1 MHTYNIYNFT
11 VNIVNYFN
19 LLKIKTIK
27 KIKDNNMKLNSLLI
41 ICFISFF
48 CASGLF
54 AQETMK
60 YSGIE
65 YDYKQAKDLYDK
77 QMYGAAQK
85 LFAGI
90 LQASDGH
97 EHSSYTDDAAFYFA
111 MCAMHLTQRTTE
123 YLISNFI
130 TERPESYNNQE
141 AIFQM
146 ANHHFGN
153 RRYRNALEWY
163 EKVDRTALDRK
174 DIPEYNFKMGFSH
187 FARKDYDRAAKS
199 FYEVR
204 NADAP
209 YGPMSLYFY
218 SHIKYLNK
226 QYQTALIGFTELKD
240 NPVYAS
246 IVPFYIVQ
254 IYYLQERYNEILEY
268 APGLIKEVSGP
279 QTAEISKMIGSSYFK
294 TGDYSKAIPFLK
306 TYQQNTRNTTDFDN
320 YEYGFSL
327 YMTGQYDEAA
337 KIFSKIVSMRDTL
350 SQNAAYHMADCYLKL
365 GRKKDAK
372 LAFETAS
379 RYNFNPAIREDA
391 LFNFAQLSFE
401 LDINPFNQ
409 AINALTT
416 YIEEYPQ
423 SHRID
428 RAYNYLIDAFWSTK
442 NYKGAIETIEKI
454 KNRSPKLDE
463 AYQRLAYYR
472 GLEMFTNLKFDEAI
486 AYFDKSLEYG
496 QYNATIRSLSIYWKA
511 DALFRKGDFNQAI
524 SLYNEFI
531 SSRGSLGTQEFD
543 YAHYNIGYAYYNLKD
558 YDNAGIWFRK
568 FENQARDKNTT
579 MFNDALNRIGDTYFI
594 NRSFAPAA
602 EYYKRSAVLN
612 KLDTDYALYQ
622 MSLSYGGLR
631 QAQQKVWGLTRLLRE
646 HPNSEYAGNAAYE
659 AGRTYNAELNKP
671 DSAKHYFNILLTK
684 HPNSSMRK
692 YALSNMGSIFFN
704 EKNYNTSLDYFKLVV
719 AEFPNSPETSNAVDM
734 IKAIYI
740 AMNRTEDYF
749 DYASTNLDGYEISP
763 DEQDSISFLAAKNL
777 YIDQKF
783 YPALEAFTNFLK
795 NFPNSRNAVEAHYY
809 KAELHFHF
817 EEKDKAMVSYMFV
830 ADAPRGIFSETST
843 IRAAGLLFDKE
854 DYQTAF
860 KYYDKLY
867 KIAENRNNKL
877 IAAIGRLRC
886 AYFTEM
892 HDEVIAA
899 AVDVIENDRS
909 NEEQKR
915 EAYYK
920 MAKAHYAKE
929 QNIRALSLFE
939 RLAVEV
945 TSYEGAESKF
955 RVAEINFLMN
965 KDTVAENIVYE
976 FAQMNSP
983 QQFWIAKSFIL
994 LSDIFL
1000 KRGDFFSAK
1009 HTLQSVLNN
1018 YAIETDGI
1026 KDLASDKLTEII
1038 EIEQAEKA
1046 TDEFLDLDLRIHR
1059 EETE

>member
-1 MHTYNIYNFT
+1 
-11 VNIVNYFN
+11 
-19 LLKIKTIK
+19 
-27 KIKDNNMKLNSLLI
+27 MKLRYILI
-41 ICFISFF
+41 ICFISFLGVSF
-48 CASGLF
+48 SYS
-54 AQETMK
+54 QETMK

-65 YDYKQAKDLYDK
+65 YSFNQAQDLYDK

-90 LQASDGH
+90 LQAETGYENSA
-97 EHSSYTDDAAFYFA
+97 YTDDAAFYFA

-123 YLISNFI
+123 HLISSFI
-130 TERPESYNNQE
+130 AERPESYNNQE

-146 ANHHFGN
+146 ANYHFGN
-153 RRYRNALEWY
+153 RKYRNALQWY
-163 EKVDRTALDRK
+163 EKVDRPSLDKK

-218 SHIKYLNK
+218 SHIKYLSK
-226 QYQTALIGFTELKD
+226 QYQTALIGFTELKE

-254 IYYLQERYNEILEY
+254 IYYLQEKYDEILEY

-294 TGDYSKAIPFLK
+294 TGEYEKAIPFLN
-306 TYQQNTRNTTDFDN
+306 TYQTNTKSTTDFDN

-327 YMTGQYDEAA
+327 YMTEEYEEAA
-337 KIFSKIVSMRDTL
+337 KVFSKIVSMRDTL
-350 SQNAAYHMADCYLKL
+350 SQNAAYHMADCYLKT

-379 RYNFNPAIREDA
+379 RYKFNSVIREDA
-391 LFNFAQLSFE
+391 LFNYAQLSFE

-416 YIEEYPQ
+416 YIEEYPK
-423 SHRID
+423 SLRID
-428 RAYNYLIDAFWSTK
+428 KAYSYLVDAFWSTK
-442 NYKGAIETIEKI
+442 NYKDAISTIEKM

-463 AYQRLAYYR
+463 AYQRLTYYR

-486 AYFDKSLEYG
+486 TYFDKSLKYG
-496 QYNATIRSLSIYWKA
+496 QYNATVRSLCIYWKA
-511 DALFRKGDFNQAI
+511 DAFFRKGDYNKAI
-524 SLYNEFI
+524 KLYSDFI
-531 SSRGSLGTQEFD
+531 SSRGAIGTQEFD
-543 YAHYNIGYAYYNLKD
+543 YAHYNIGYAYYDLKD
-558 YDNAGIWFRK
+558 YDNASTWFRK

-579 MFNDALNRIGDTYFI
+579 MFNDALNRIGDTYYI
-594 NRSFAPAA
+594 NRDFPPAA
-602 EYYKRSAVLN
+602 EYYKKSAVLD
-612 KLDTDYALYQ
+612 KIDTDYALYQ
-622 MSLSYGGLR
+622 MSLSYGGMR
-631 QAQQKVWGLTRLLRE
+631 QSQQKVWGLSRLLRE
-646 HPNSEYAGNAAYE
+646 HPNSEYAGNATYE

-671 DSAKHYFNILLTK
+671 DSAKYYFNILLTK
-684 HPNSSMRK
+684 YPNSSVRK

-704 EKNYNTSLDYFKLVV
+704 EKNYNKSLDYFKLVV
-719 AEFPNSPETSNAVDM
+719 AEFPNTPEASNAVEM
-734 IKAIYI
+734 IKATYI
-740 AMNRTEDYF
+740 AMNQTEEYF
-749 DYASTNLDGYEISP
+749 EYASNNLDGYEVSQ

-777 YIDQKF
+777 YIDQNF
-783 YPALEAFTNFLK
+783 YPALQAFTNFLN

-817 EEKDKAMVSYMFV
+817 EEKDKAMTSYMYV
-830 ADAPRGIFSETST
+830 ADAPRGIYSETST

-860 KYYDKLY
+860 NYYDKLY

-877 IAAIGRLRC
+877 IAAVGRLRC

-899 AVDVIENDRS
+899 AIDVVENDRS
-909 NEEQKR
+909 NEEQIR

-945 TSYEGAESKF
+945 TSYEGAESKY

-965 KDTVAENIVYE
+965 KDTIAENIVYE

-994 LSDIFL
+994 LSDISL

-1018 YAIETDGI
+1018 YSIETDGI
-1026 KDLASDKLTEII
+1026 KDLASDKLSEII
-1038 EIEQAEKA
+1038 EIEQGEKA
-1046 TDEFLDLDLRIHR
+1046 TDEFLDLDLKIKD
-1059 EETE
+1059 EDSE